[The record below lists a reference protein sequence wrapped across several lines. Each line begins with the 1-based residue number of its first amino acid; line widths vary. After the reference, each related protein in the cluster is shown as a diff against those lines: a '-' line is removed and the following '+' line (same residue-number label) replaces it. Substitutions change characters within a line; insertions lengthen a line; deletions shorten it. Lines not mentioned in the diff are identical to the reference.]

1 MDYTDFFE
9 MTDEIFWPPYRAI
22 GNKKIEM
29 AIINTLQW
37 AARKNLIQMS
47 FSLQW

>member
-22 GNKKIEM
+22 GNKK
-29 AIINTLQW
+29 N
-37 AARKNLIQMS
+37 RDGHN
-47 FSLQW
+47 